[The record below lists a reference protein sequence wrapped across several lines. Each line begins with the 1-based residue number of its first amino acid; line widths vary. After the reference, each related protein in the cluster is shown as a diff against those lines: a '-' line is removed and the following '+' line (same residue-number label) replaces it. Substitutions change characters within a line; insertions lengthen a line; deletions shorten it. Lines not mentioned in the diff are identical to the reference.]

1 MKNNKHLKVGIYTV
15 SVAAV
20 AIVIAV
26 LINMLV
32 GYIPVKYTKFDTSG
46 LDLHNISEET
56 ENIVSTVEND
66 ITLYL
71 IVEEGMQDLYVSG
84 LLERYASA
92 NSHISLKEIDPV
104 LHPVLTTPCGQS
116 YELGEYDE
124 NSVIVSGPMR
134 DKVIPYSDIFKT
146 EYTEEEMYYYYYY
159 GVEPAGTTSFQ
170 GEAKVTGAIM
180 YAADENPAIVYML
193 QGHGES
199 AFGSNL
205 SGYLADDNYDVQN
218 LSLMSVGVIPA
229 DSGCIVVNNPT
240 SDITEQELAVLSD
253 YVKNSGKVILVTGYN
268 GINITT
274 LPNIC
279 ALGSAFG
286 INALEGVVVES
297 DSNKFISQQG
307 TQYPTYLLPSI
318 SAHSVTEAISNMYVL
333 MPAAHG
339 LSFSEEPEGVTLSAI
354 LTTGSQAYSSA
365 GQSIAAEDAINKGQM
380 QVGAIAEVASGEKNG
395 ALVWYS
401 SVGITDDSVD
411 SYVSGGNSTL
421 FLSTLSY
428 VCEKEDSASIA
439 AKSMAVDSLVINEGA
454 ASMWSTLISVVIPLA
469 VVIPGFIYWLIR
481 RKR

>member
-1 MKNNKHLKVGIYTV
+1 MKNNKNLKIGIYTV

-20 AIVIAV
+20 AVVIAV

-46 LDLHNISEET
+46 LELHKISEET
-56 ENIVSTVEND
+56 EKIVSTVEND
-66 ITLYL
+66 VTLYL

-92 NSHISLKEIDPV
+92 NSNITLKEIDPV

-116 YELGEYDE
+116 YELGEYEE

-134 DKVIPYSDIFKT
+134 DKVIPYADIFKT

-180 YAADENPAIVYML
+180 YAADENPAKVYML

-199 AFGSNL
+199 AFGTNL
-205 SGYLADDNYDVQN
+205 SGYLADDNYDVQP
-218 LSLMSVGVIPA
+218 LSLMSVGMIPQ
-229 DSGCIVVNNPT
+229 DTGCIVVNNPT
-240 SDITEQELAVLSD
+240 SDITAQELTLLTD
-253 YVKNSGKVILVTGYN
+253 YVKNGGRIVLVTGYN
-268 GINITT
+268 GFNVTT
-274 LPNIC
+274 LPNVC

-286 INALEGVVVES
+286 INALDGVVIEG
-297 DSNKFISQQG
+297 DANHFISSNG
-307 TQYPTYLLPSI
+307 TQYPTYILPSV
-318 SAHSVTEAISNMYVL
+318 SAHVITESVSNMYVL

-339 LSFSEEPEGVTLSAI
+339 LSFAEDIDGLTLNAI
-354 LTTGSQAYSSA
+354 LTTTSQAYSTS
-365 GQSIAAEDAINKGQM
+365 GQSIAIEDAVNKGQM
-380 QVGAIAEVASGEKNG
+380 QIGAIAEVASGEKNG

-411 SYVSGGNSTL
+411 SYVSGGNSAL

-428 VCEKEDSASIA
+428 LCEKEESPSIA

-454 ASMWSTLISVVIPLA
+454 ASMWSTLITVVIPLA
-469 VVIPGFIYWLIR
+469 VIIPGFIYWLLR
-481 RKR
+481 RKK